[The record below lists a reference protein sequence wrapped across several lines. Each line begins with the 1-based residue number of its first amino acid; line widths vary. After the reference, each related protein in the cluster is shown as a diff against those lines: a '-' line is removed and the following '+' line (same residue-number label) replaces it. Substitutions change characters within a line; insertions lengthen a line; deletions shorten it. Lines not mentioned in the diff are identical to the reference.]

1 MKSFLVMEFIRIL
14 IKKDI
19 NSPYNRVTAFDESS
33 QSLEKVE
40 KGLDDLTKLFTQKS
54 SPNMMA
60 IITAVLLYLALL
72 FPYVLQDRHTK
83 SVYRLIGME
92 KGYKKGN
99 SEIDIDTYY
108 NGKSISEK
116 TDSNDDYDSFTL

>member
-1 MKSFLVMEFIRIL
+1 M
-14 IKKDI
+14 IKENI
-19 NSPYNRVTAFDESS
+19 NSHYNRVAAFDESS

-60 IITAVLLYLALL
+60 IVTALLLYIALL
-72 FPYVLQDRHTK
+72 FPYILQDRHTK

-92 KGYKKGN
+92 KGYKKGKDG
-99 SEIDIDTYY
+99 IDIDTSY
-108 NGKSISEK
+108 NGESISEK